1 MLQDTA
7 MMQNSQKNLKKEEPH
22 RRYFILA
29 QELAELCGITSQAV
43 LMSANKHGIK
53 IDRWT
58 NKMTFTPSATREFLT
73 RRGIDYPKKVLS
85 FQMLKGGS
93 TKTSSAFNLAVRLNH
108 YGAKVLCIDL
118 DMQGNLTRAFG
129 EKTSADDY
137 VMFNVLNKEVGIK
150 DVIRNINE
158 QLDLIPSNLD
168 NSGIELLMMRE
179 RSINPA
185 KFISQGIAPI
195 KDNYDFVICDCNPSL
210 SALNISVALACDQ
223 VIIPVNP
230 DAFSFEG
237 LEKTIAEFKNIESAY
252 EKKLDYKLLFTLYD
266 GRESASHEYLV
277 RYASGHK
284 DKIFSNYVRR
294 NSDVKNAFDKNL
306 SIFDFRNASA
316 REDYDLIAREMLG
329 LLGLTSK
336 SNN

>member
-1 MLQDTA
+1 MNPEVSIIQH
-7 MMQNSQKNLKKEEPH
+7 SVRPFKKAVQQ
-22 RRYFILA
+22 RRHFILA

-43 LMSANKHGIK
+43 LMSANKSGIRV
-53 IDRWT
+53 DRWT
-58 NKMTFTPSATREFLT
+58 NKTIFTPSSTREFLT
-73 RRGIDYPKKVLS
+73 RRGVLYPKNILS

-129 EKTSADDY
+129 EKTTPEDC

-150 DVIRNINE
+150 EVVRNINE

-185 KFISQGIAPI
+185 RFIAQGIAPL
-195 KDNYDFVICDCNPSL
+195 KDNYDFIICDCNPSL

-237 LEKTIAEFKNIESAY
+237 LEKTLTEFENIESAY
-252 EKKLDYKLLFTLYD
+252 DKKLNYKLLFTLYD
-266 GRESASHEYLV
+266 GRESSSHEYLV
-277 RYASGHK
+277 RYASNHK

-316 REDYDLIAREMLG
+316 RDDYDLIAREMLG
-329 LLGLTSK
+329 VLSLNSK
-336 SNN
+336 TNN

>member
-1 MLQDTA
+1 MIQETSVTQHTIKPA
-7 MMQNSQKNLKKEEPH
+7 KKDDAK
-22 RRYFILA
+22 RRHFILA

-43 LMSANKHGIK
+43 LMSASKNGIK
-53 IDRWT
+53 LDRWT
-58 NKMTFTPSATREFLT
+58 NKTIFSPLAAREFLL
-73 RRGIDYPKKVLS
+73 RRGIEYPKKILS

-93 TKTSSAFNLAVRLNH
+93 TKTSSAFNLAVRLNQ
-108 YGAKVLCIDL
+108 YGARVLCIDF

-129 EKTSADDY
+129 EKTSSDDY
-137 VMFNVLNKEVGIK
+137 VMFNVLNKEIEIK
-150 DVIRNINE
+150 SVIRKIND

-185 KFISQGIAPI
+185 RFISQAISPLTPS
-195 KDNYDFVICDCNPSL
+195 YDFIICDCNPSL

-237 LEKTIAEFKNIESAY
+237 LEKTLAEFKNIESAY
-252 EKKLDYKLLFTLYD
+252 DKKLDYKLLFTLYD
-266 GRESASHEYLV
+266 GRESASHDYLV
-277 RYASGHK
+277 KYASEHR

-294 NSDVKNAFDKNL
+294 NSDVKNAIDKNL

-329 LLGLTSK
+329 VLGLASK
-336 SNN
+336 ASN